1 MDPVV
6 SEVVSVLERSPS
18 VLRALL
24 QDLPDSWLDKFEGEE
39 TFGPR
44 EVLAHLIHGERTDW
58 VPRIKL
64 ILEHGDTRPFVP
76 FDRRGFGEAS
86 RIPVGGLLEEFE
98 TLRKAN
104 LAFLASAV
112 FDLGTNVTAGSTPRT
127 RAGDPRAAAGHVGCS
142 RSQPHRAG
150 TPGDERTIRVD
161 GWTLEGVPSNLEPLS
176 DGAAP

>member
-6 SEVVSVLERSPS
+6 SEAISVLDRSPS

-24 QDLPDSWLDKFEGEE
+24 QELPAPWLERHEGED

-44 EVLAHLIHGERTDW
+44 EVLGHLIHGEKTDW

-76 FDRRGFGEAS
+76 FDRRGFREAGRVS
-86 RIPVGGLLEEFE
+86 VVELLDEFE

-104 LAFLASAV
+104 LAFLASLSLSSLQLALRGLHPELGAV
-112 FDLGTNVTAGSTPRT
+112 TLGELLATWVVHDLNHIAQILRVMSTRYQ
-127 RAGDPRAAAGHVGCS
+127 AVVGPWK
-142 RSQPHRAG
+142 RYLGILNR
-150 TPGDERTIRVD
+150 
-161 GWTLEGVPSNLEPLS
+161 
-176 DGAAP
+176 